1 MRVLLVE
8 DHAALRE
15 MIAGHLARRGF
26 AIDTVPSAAE
36 ARAALAVISY
46 DGLILDLS
54 LPDGDGMT
62 VLSELRARDAGSLP
76 TIIVTARDGLE
87 DRLRGLNAGA
97 DDYVVKPFDLLELEA
112 RLRAGYAGRGCGATS
127 PFALAAS
134 LST

>member
-54 LPDGDGMT
+54 LPDVDGMT
-62 VLSELRARDAGSLP
+62 VLQAGLGGWSGARPDPS
-76 TIIVTARDGLE
+76 RDG
-87 DRLRGLNAGA
+87 
-97 DDYVVKPFDLLELEA
+97 
-112 RLRAGYAGRGCGATS
+112 
-127 PFALAAS
+127 FA
-134 LST
+134 